1 MHDCAGVHRLAR
13 SHGIHWIAL
22 LFAFVFHS
30 IPSGADLLLHNKQIS
45 KVITS
50 YIGGNHGFERQFL
63 TGEISVELTPQGT
76 LAERIRAGGAGI
88 PAFFTPTA

>member
-1 MHDCAGVHRLAR
+1 LR
-13 SHGIHWIAL
+13 
-22 LFAFVFHS
+22 
-30 IPSGADLLLHNKQIS
+30 ADLLLHNKQIS

-88 PAFFTPTA
+88 PAFFTPTAYVDLLRPLPCFASQLTSI